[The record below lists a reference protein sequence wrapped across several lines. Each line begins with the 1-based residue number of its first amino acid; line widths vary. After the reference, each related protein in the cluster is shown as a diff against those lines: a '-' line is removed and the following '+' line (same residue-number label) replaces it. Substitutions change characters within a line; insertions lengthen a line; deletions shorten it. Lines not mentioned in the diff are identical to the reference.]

1 MIKTESIPMHMHQQ
15 PQSSILPDI
24 YGSSSPTLHHYS
36 AHPHNFAHNRN
47 NNNNNQIHNNA
58 MLSSMNSRM
67 LSSMN
72 SRKTRNI
79 VHHVNPG
86 SYVSSEDRAFF
97 EQIQGE
103 ELAEKDLKIAAC
115 QNEINQLQNQISETS
130 QHARNMENINND
142 LETRLE
148 QMAKDR
154 IQLNNQLVNEKKK
167 LNLDIE
173 NWKQKYDTESLRNK
187 NLVKSL
193 RQLEKE
199 LYMMHLRKYDYLA
212 QLQNLNNN
220 NNNNAPRSSVQS
232 NNEEAIAFLNRQGGL
247 PSPINVDFLLGG
259 DSNNEKN
266 CKNGNDG
273 KASSLLEQNDE
284 KYRILEENAA
294 RQIILKRT
302 KSTVEDDGYDPVT
315 DLACE
320 LSRQRGRGKMVKQ
333 LSLFF
338 GF

>member
-1 MIKTESIPMHMHQQ
+1 MIKTETIPMHMHQQ
-15 PQSSILPDI
+15 AQSSILPDI
-24 YGSSSPTLHHYS
+24 YGSSSPTMHHISPQQRAMYS

-47 NNNNNQIHNNA
+47 NNNNNHLHNNT
-58 MLSSMNSRM
+58 MLNNMD
-67 LSSMN
+67 
-72 SRKTRNI
+72 SRKNRNI

-86 SYVSSEDRAFF
+86 SYVSREDRAYF

-115 QNEINQLQNQISETS
+115 QNEINQLRNQISQTS

-142 LETRLE
+142 LESRLE

-154 IQLNNQLVNEKKK
+154 IQLNNQFVNEKKV
-167 LNLDIE
+167 LNVDIE

-187 NLVKSL
+187 NLAQSL

-220 NNNNAPRSSVQS
+220 NNNAPRSSVQN

-247 PSPINVDFLLGG
+247 PSPINVDFLHGG

-266 CKNGNDG
+266 RKNGNDG
-273 KASSLLEQNDE
+273 KASSVLDQNDE